1 MMEYDD
7 EKKCSNF
14 CFTAKAKTVINERDI
29 DEILESIYST
39 IISKHTKIS

>member
-39 IISKHTKIS
+39 IISKYTKIS